1 MSKCVQNTPPAT
13 KLGFPMYRVSNSL
26 RSTHGRDGAVVLD
39 VCQGQ
44 MFNLNLV
51 GSRILELLMTGATES
66 AIVGEISREF
76 EVSKEIAERDAR
88 EFIGALKHH
97 RLLDDLKSNDQR

>member
-1 MSKCVQNTPPAT
+1 
-13 KLGFPMYRVSNSL
+13 
-26 RSTHGRDGAVVLD
+26 
-39 VCQGQ
+39 
-44 MFNLNLV
+44 
-51 GSRILELLMTGATES
+51 MTGATES
-66 AIVGEISREF
+66 AIVGELSREF